1 MVNIKI
7 NISYSA
13 IIGENHIKNG
23 KICEDYVDGYSNNNE
38 AVIVLAD
45 GGGSKKYAL
54 ETAMRLCEEIC
65 SLFISNN
72 NFMNFKEAELVSLLN
87 NALIAADLPL
97 DEMGST
103 LLFAAVKDG
112 KYLVGHTGDGV
123 IIKGDGE
130 EFDVFS
136 KPENGEFANIT
147 YFLPNFE
154 TGEKHMRIQKGDIYE
169 GLSFILAS
177 DGVSDMLYDYESLKG
192 MNICNKLNSWNKKY
206 SKDECNEIIK
216 YNLKN
221 ILSEYS
227 SDDLS
232 IAVMSLA

>member
-1 MVNIKI
+1 MPIS
-7 NISYSA
+7 ISYA
-13 IIGENHIKNG
+13 KAVGKAHKRENKG
-23 KICEDYVDGYSNNNE
+23 CEDFVAGYSNNDE

-54 ETAMRLCEEIC
+54 ETAMSLCKEIC
-65 SLFISNN
+65 SLFMSDN
-72 NFMNFKEAELVSLLN
+72 NFMNFKDSELVSLLN

-97 DEMGST
+97 EEMGST
-103 LLFAAVKDG
+103 LLFAAVKEG

-130 EFDVFS
+130 AFNVLS

-147 YFLPNFE
+147 YFLPNLE
-154 TGEKHMRIQKGDIYE
+154 TGEKHMRIQTGDAHK

-177 DGVSDMLYDYESLKG
+177 DGVADMLYDYESLKG

-206 SKDECNEIIK
+206 TKDECDKIIK
-216 YNLKN
+216 YNLEN